1 MKVVVRKDRCV
12 GHGVCES
19 IAPDVF
25 AVGDDAIAQVAGLIR
40 GEHQQAAMNA
50 AASCPSQ
57 ALCITEED

>member
-1 MKVVVRKDRCV
+1 MNIVVRKDRCV

-40 GEHQQAAMNA
+40 REQQEAAIAA
-50 AASCPSQ
+50 AASCPSG
-57 ALCITEED
+57 ALRITEED